1 MIEKEREQ
9 LERQINELQRQ
20 KMDLEHQIQEL
31 DLEKLNKIETLKNDL
46 ERQVEWLDKDKIKL
60 TKERDN
66 LIRKIRI
73 SNEKKWKNALKM
85 ITLLIILDLVI
96 IPLVIFVMG
105 FPIYWFF
112 ISLGLVTFFGMVV
125 VVNYMSGTAPLNT
138 GEVRK
143 ALTVAFIAVYFAMM
157 PLMVFGGVQY
167 LPGQPVTILVE
178 SFTALMAIIIGFYF
192 GTRAIEK
199 YVKAK
204 KNSKP

>member
-1 MIEKEREQ
+1 MIEQEREQ
-9 LERQINELQRQ
+9 LERQVNELQRQ

-66 LIRKIRI
+66 LLRKIRI

-85 ITLLIILDLVI
+85 ISLLIILDLII
-96 IPLVIFVMG
+96 IPLLLYVMDL
-105 FPIYWFF
+105 PLYWFF
-112 ISLGLVTFFGMVV
+112 ISLGLITFFGMVV
-125 VVNYMSGTAPLNT
+125 VANYMSGTAPLNT

-143 ALTVAFIAVYFAMM
+143 ALTVSFIAVYFAMIS
-157 PLMVFGGVQY
+157 LIVFGGVQY
-167 LPGQPVTILVE
+167 PGQLGIILIQC
-178 SFTALMAIIIGFYF
+178 FTVLVALIIGFYF
-192 GTRAIEK
+192 STRAIEK

-204 KNSKP
+204 KKGKS